1 MKTPV
6 VIEINEEFLKIAVP
20 PKPMATQS
28 RPGDCM
34 AKPIGQFEDGQIGEL
49 LAKTL
54 QQLRIKP
61 YPLTL
66 CIPRNQ
72 VTVRIL
78 NLPSQDRNELNQ
90 MLDLRIA
97 QIVPYKKEE
106 IIYDYVI
113 CGTDEIGY
121 TKLML
126 AIIHR
131 DILKRQLKI
140 IEMAGFSADEI
151 TLSSFAVH
159 QRLLSCQ
166 KSEINAQELYL
177 SLDVDSSYTD
187 FIAFN
192 RESLLFTRAIAM
204 KIDNGALNASGINKL
219 WGEVRQSLAI
229 FHNEVSNQ
237 NPLKIYLSG
246 GKVVLELEK
255 VINKEFDIP
264 AKVIATPYPEK
275 NVSFTALSELILVA
289 RKKRISFVPPELQVR
304 KNLKDKM
311 RELTIMGSLAAYLF
325 MALLLFFG
333 GRLGQQQAYL
343 SSLRDYNKTLQKD
356 TGTLLHDYKRIKFVK
371 DFISKR
377 ESLLGI
383 FMEIQKIIPQDI
395 AMDSISVRDDN
406 SVTFRGHGRQTSEVF
421 SFVKT
426 LEDSKYFKNAN
437 VKSTRTRKQ
446 ANSNEEITDFEIDST
461 VGGVES
467 PKEAI

>member
-6 VIEINEEFLKIAVP
+6 VVEINEEFLKIAVP
-20 PKPMATQS
+20 PKPMAQLRT
-28 RPGDCM
+28 GDCM
-34 AKPIGQFEDGQIGEL
+34 AKSISQFDDKQIGEL

-54 QQLRIKP
+54 QLSRIKP

-72 VTVRIL
+72 VTVRML

-131 DILKRQLKI
+131 DILQRQLKI

-166 KSEINAQELYL
+166 KSDISAQELYL
-177 SLDVDSSYTD
+177 VLDVDSSYTD
-187 FIAFN
+187 FIVFS
-192 RESLLFTRAIAM
+192 RENVLFTRGIAM
-204 KIDNGALNASGINKL
+204 KMESTLNASGINKL
-219 WGEVRQSLAI
+219 WGEVRQSLVI
-229 FHNEVSNQ
+229 FHNEVSNK
-237 NPLKIYLSG
+237 NPLKMYLSG
-246 GKVVLELEK
+246 GKIVLELEK
-255 VINKEFDIP
+255 AIGGEFDMP

-275 NVSFTALSELILVA
+275 NVSFTALSELVMVV
-289 RKKRISFVPPELQVR
+289 RKKRISFIPPELQVR
-304 KNLKDKM
+304 KNLKDRM
-311 RELTIMGSLAAYLF
+311 RELTITGSLAAYLL

-333 GRLGQQQAYL
+333 GKLGQQQAYL
-343 SSLRDYNKTLQKD
+343 SSLKDYNKTLQKD
-356 TGTLLHDYKRIKFVK
+356 TGKLLQDYKRIKFVK
-371 DFISKR
+371 EFVYQR
-377 ESLLGI
+377 GSLLGI
-383 FMEIQKIIPQDI
+383 FTQIQKIIPQDI
-395 AMDSISVRDDN
+395 AVDSISVHEDN
-406 SVTFRGHGRQTSEVF
+406 SVTFKGHSRETSEVF
-421 SFVKT
+421 NFVKT

-437 VKSTRTRKQ
+437 VKSTHTRKQ
-446 ANSNEEITDFEIDST
+446 TNSNEEVTDFEIDSA
-461 VGGVES
+461 G
-467 PKEAI
+467 K